1 MTILTP
7 LLAQQPIATETMFG
21 PEYWYLFATF
31 VFLAGA
37 CVGSF
42 LNVCIYRIPN
52 EKSIVHPGSRC
63 YACGKP
69 LKFWMNLPILSWFL
83 LRGRTACCDVR
94 LDMRYMMVELL
105 TGVCFSL
112 LWWWYWETPGLFLAY
127 AVFVSMLIAGSGVD
141 IDLHMIPNRFT
152 LGLAVVGF
160 IASAL
165 VPELHGADT
174 VWGSLKSSLWGAFLG
189 ALILFVIAQVG
200 EYVFKK
206 PAMGLGDVK
215 LIAGMG
221 AFLGPESVAWI
232 IPVSAMVGSVWGIA
246 LILGCRGTWG
256 TAIPYGPFLAVAA
269 VLYIIGFGNLV
280 VESYIFEIQRTFSSR
295 PGF

>member
-1 MTILTP
+1 MTSP
-7 LLAQQPIATETMFG
+7 LLAREIVASETMFG
-21 PEYWYLFATF
+21 ADYWYVIAAF

-52 EKSIVHPGSRC
+52 ERSIITPGSRC

-83 LRGRTACCDVR
+83 LRGRAGCCDVK
-94 LDMRYMMVELL
+94 LDSRYLMVELL
-105 TGVCFSL
+105 TAICFVL
-112 LWWWYWETPGLFLAY
+112 LWWWYWRTPELFFAY
-127 AVFVSMLIAGSGVD
+127 AVFVGMLIAGSGVD

-152 LGLAVVGF
+152 LGLAVVG
-160 IASAL
+160 IVASAL
-165 VPELHGADT
+165 VPELHDADS
-174 VWGSLKSSLWGAFLG
+174 VWASVKTSLWGAFLG
-189 ALILFVIAQVG
+189 ALILFVIAQIG

-215 LIAGMG
+215 LMAGLG
-221 AFLGPESVAWI
+221 AFLGPESIAWV
-232 IPVSAMVGSVWGIA
+232 IPISAMVGSVWGIW
-246 LILGCRGTWG
+246 LILGSRGSWG

-269 VLYIIGFGNLV
+269 ILYPLIGHVV
-280 VESYIFEIQRTFSSR
+280 VEAYIEEIARTFDNRSV
-295 PGF
+295 F